1 MAKSRFY
8 DTASIR
14 KRAGAWKHDISFESG
29 VDSGGNE
36 AGARKQC
43 AVLLWDR
50 GPEARPFHFNNNF
63 MLILSK
69 NYDENTRGADRDLH
83 GILCSPMDASA
94 PQTPTARP
102 VKLLGSST
110 ISLRALDRALANME
124 GGGGSRLAPPRV

>member
-69 NYDENTRGADRDLH
+69 NYDENTRGADRDPH
-83 GILCSPMDASA
+83 GILCSPMDADRSTDA
-94 PQTPTARP
+94 DRTPRQTTGF
-102 VKLLGSST
+102 V
-110 ISLRALDRALANME
+110 D
-124 GGGGSRLAPPRV
+124 RLAAGA